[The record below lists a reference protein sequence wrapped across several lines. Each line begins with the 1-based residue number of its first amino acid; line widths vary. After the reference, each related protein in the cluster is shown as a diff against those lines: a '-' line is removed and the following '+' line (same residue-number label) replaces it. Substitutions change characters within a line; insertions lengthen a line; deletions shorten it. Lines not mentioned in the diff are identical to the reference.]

1 MSITNK
7 TWAIIGGA
15 AALVLVP
22 AGVSYAVVA
31 ANDDARPAI
40 SRPDPAGARQQDQ
53 APAPRAGQPGGMRD
67 GMNGGM
73 RGDTDRVRDQ
83 SGDQDRDRDRAR
95 DGLNCDGDGPAGTP
109 PAGDERGRGQG
120 MMDGSGPRN
129 S

>member
-22 AGVSYAVVA
+22 AGVSYAVAA

-40 SRPDPAGARQQDQ
+40 SRPDLARAGQQDQ
-53 APAPRAGQPGGMRD
+53 APAERAGQY
-67 GMNGGM
+67 GGM
-73 RGDTDRVRDQ
+73 RGGMDGGMHGDTARLRDQ
-83 SGDQDRDRDRAR
+83 SGDQDRDRAR
-95 DGLNCDGDGPAGTP
+95 DGSNCDDDRRVGTP
-109 PAGDERGRGQG
+109 PAGDTRDRGQG

>member
-31 ANDDARPAI
+31 ANDDPRPAI
-40 SRPDPAGARQQDQ
+40 SSPGFPRAGQQDQ
-53 APAPRAGQPGGMRD
+53 APAARGGQYGGMRG

-73 RGDTDRVRDQ
+73 HGDTDRLRDQ
-83 SGDQDRDRDRAR
+83 SGDQDRDRAR
-95 DGLNCDGDGPAGTP
+95 DGSNCDGDGPLGTP
-109 PAGDERGRGQG
+109 PAGDARGRGQG

>member
-31 ANDDARPAI
+31 ANDDARPTI
-40 SRPDPAGARQQDQ
+40 SSPGFV
-53 APAPRAGQPGGMRD
+53 RAGQRDQAQAARGGQY
-67 GMNGGM
+67 
-73 RGDTDRVRDQ
+73 GDTDRYRDR
-83 SGDQDRDRDRAR
+83 SGDRDRDRAR
-95 DGLNCDGDGPAGTP
+95 DGSNCDGDGPVGTP
-109 PAGDERGRGQG
+109 PAGDARGWRQG